1 MACTLRVSGPG
12 RFRYKILLLDAKKQQ
27 RHKESRDKKQVV
39 PTTVTCACDGRWRQR
54 MCLPVPPGGLPQY
67 VCHSQRS
74 AHSLC
79 LLFESVLYR
88 GSKCLDESVDLPPHP
103 FLMAF
108 QGFRHPSG
116 PKHGIKEI
124 ALVKSGSFV
133 SAERESSRL
142 PSFHCI
148 FTGCGL
154 ATANASIT
162 SFGPATSQRRS
173 IAMGDFAAPGT
184 TWGTL

>member
-1 MACTLRVSGPG
+1 MPRNSSDIRNLATRSRWSPRRSRVPVTVGGPG
-12 RFRYKILLLDAKKQQ
+12 RQL
-27 RHKESRDKKQVV
+27 
-39 PTTVTCACDGRWRQR
+39 

-116 PKHGIKEI
+116 PKHGIEEI

-133 SAERESSRL
+133 AAERESSRL

-148 FTGCGL
+148 LTGCGL

-162 SFGPATSQRRS
+162 SLGPATSQRRS
-173 IAMGDFAAPGT
+173 IAMGDLAAPGT